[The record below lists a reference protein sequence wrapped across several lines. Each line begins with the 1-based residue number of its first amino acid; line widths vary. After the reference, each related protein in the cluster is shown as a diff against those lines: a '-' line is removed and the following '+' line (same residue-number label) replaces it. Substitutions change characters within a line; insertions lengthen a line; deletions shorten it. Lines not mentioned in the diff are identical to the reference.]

1 MISTFETFHLIL
13 LFISYRPWGHEA
25 AWGGSWAAELLL
37 KYLKEGTLIV
47 YKVWK

>member
-1 MISTFETFHLIL
+1 MRL
-13 LFISYRPWGHEA
+13 LG
-25 AWGGSWAAELLL
+25 GGSWAAELLL